1 MPINAAGGTGNG
13 AVGFPLLESWW
24 IGAGPEG
31 GAAAQGALP
40 SAPPQ
45 LERLEPLEPL
55 EPLVAITAGSAAR
68 YFSQALTLSGL
79 ASTHFLAAAA
89 GVILSAVM

>member
-1 MPINAAGGTGNG
+1 VAAVKRNG
-13 AVGFPLLESWW
+13 ADQRRQWNWERRCRIPLLESWW
-24 IGAGPEG
+24 IGAGPGG

-45 LERLEPLEPL
+45 LE
-55 EPLVAITAGSAAR
+55 PLVAITARPAAR